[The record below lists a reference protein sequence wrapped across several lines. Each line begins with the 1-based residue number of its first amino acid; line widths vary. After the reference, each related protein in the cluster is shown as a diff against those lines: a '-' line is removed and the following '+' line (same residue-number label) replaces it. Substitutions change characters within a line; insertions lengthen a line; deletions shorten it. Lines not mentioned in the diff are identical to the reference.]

1 MSTIQY
7 WMPIQKAWDKMVQ
20 VLFRPFDM
28 GKWMVIGFAAFLA
41 NLGRESGN
49 GGNFNSGNR
58 SNGESWDDLC
68 GGLSEVRDFLVDA
81 WLEYTALIIV
91 ITVSIL
97 VLMIFFSILFNW
109 LNSRGQ
115 FMFLDNVIK
124 NRGAVQ
130 EPWREY
136 RKEAT
141 SLMIFQIL
149 FNWFGG
155 ILVLM
160 LLAGILVPIL
170 VMIMMEQFVAGYM
183 VILFGSFCLLI
194 AVSVACGFIGMIMN
208 HFVVPLMYQRRGSIL
223 TGFRAFSTV
232 LKAHFWRIILFW
244 IVMSLVEIAIGV
256 AVLLGILLTCCTA
269 LIVLIIP
276 YIGTVALLPIYVF
289 KRFMGLEF
297 LRQLGDE
304 YDLLSEFDK
313 PSEEPILEP

>member
-1 MSTIQY
+1 MSKIQY

-41 NLGRESGN
+41 NLGRESGSN
-49 GGNFNSGNR
+49 GNFNSGNR
-58 SNGESWDDLC
+58 WNGKSLDDLR
-68 GGLSEVRDFLVDA
+68 GGLSEVVDTLIDA

-97 VLMIFFSILFNW
+97 VLLIFFSILFNW

-155 ILVLM
+155 ILVLV
-160 LLAGILVPIL
+160 LLAGIFSPIL
-170 VMIMMEQFVAGYM
+170 VMIMMERFVGGYV

-194 AVSVACGFIGMIMN
+194 AVSVVCGFIGMIMN

-223 TGFRAFSTV
+223 AGFRAFIPV

-244 IVMSLVEIAIGV
+244 IVMILVEIAIGV
-256 AVLLGILLTCCTA
+256 AVLLGVLLTCCTA
-269 LIVLIIP
+269 LILLIIP
-276 YIGTVALLPIYVF
+276 YIGTIALLPIYVF

-297 LRQLGDE
+297 LRQLGEE
-304 YDLLSEFDK
+304 YDLLADFDK
-313 PSEEPILEP
+313 LQEEPILEP